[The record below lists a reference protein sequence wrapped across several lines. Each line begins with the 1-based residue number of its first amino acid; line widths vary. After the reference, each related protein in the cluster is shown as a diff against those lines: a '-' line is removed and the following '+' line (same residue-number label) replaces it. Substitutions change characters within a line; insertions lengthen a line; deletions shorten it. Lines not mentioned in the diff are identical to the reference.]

1 MIGYLKIVFIYFVIS
16 SFAYP
21 TVQESSSDSDCVISG
36 LTILTKKV
44 INSRHTCIKC
54 FYSNCK
60 SQINKSD
67 TIDRNDS
74 IIIDV
79 NHPSSFKK
87 SKIIS
92 QYRLLGLSNKWI
104 GNDIDH
110 IEFTSLDPGNYCFE
124 YRVKSLRNPW
134 SIPATFSFVVDK
146 PFWMRSTFIVSML
159 SILFFV
165 LNFIFLKYLKAK
177 NLRGLV
183 YLNNKLELSEMKG
196 RLLHSMMNPH
206 FIFNTLNSIQYHIS
220 CKNPNEAQ
228 KNLKLFSN
236 LIRKNLEISQNK
248 FISIDEEISFLEM
261 YMSLENKR
269 SGNVFTFQIDHS
281 VDIDTSCYMIPS
293 LMIQPLVE
301 NSIKHG
307 LYEKT
312 TPGNIS
318 VEFVKHNNH
327 IEVIVMD
334 DGLGFES
341 DEIDEKENLGMS
353 LTIIKERLL
362 LMKSQHN
369 FEFEINFSKL
379 YENKEDMSGAKVTIK
394 LPLILKHIPLNDT

>member
-1 MIGYLKIVFIYFVIS
+1 MIGYLKFVIICFAIS

-21 TVQESSSDSDCVISG
+21 TVQESCLDSDCVISD
-36 LTILTKKV
+36 LIIQSKKV
-44 INSRHTCIKC
+44 INSRHTCIQC

-60 SQINKSD
+60 SQTNKSD
-67 TIDRNDS
+67 TIDLNDS
-74 IIIDV
+74 IIIDI
-79 NHPSSFKK
+79 NHPNSFKK

-92 QYRLLGLSNKWI
+92 QYRLLGLSNKWKRS
-104 GNDIDH
+104 DIDH
-110 IEFTSLDPGNYCFE
+110 FEFTTLDPGNYCFE
-124 YRVKSLRNPW
+124 YRVKSLRNFW
-134 SIPATFSFVVDK
+134 SNPATYSFVVIK
-146 PFWMRSTFIVSML
+146 PFWMRSTFIVSIL

-165 LNFIFLKYLKAK
+165 LNFLFLKHLRLK
-177 NLRGLV
+177 NLIGLI
-183 YLNNKLELSEMKG
+183 YLNHKHELCEMKG
-196 RLLHSMMNPH
+196 MLLHSMMKPH
-206 FIFNTLNSIQYHIS
+206 FIFNTLNSIQYHVS
-220 CKNPNEAQ
+220 CKNHNEAQ

-236 LIRKNLEISQNK
+236 LIRKNLEISQDK

-269 SGNVFTFQIDHS
+269 SGNEFNFQIDHS
-281 VDIDTSCYMIPS
+281 IDVDTSCYMLPT

-327 IEVIVMD
+327 MEVIVMD
-334 DGLGFES
+334 DGLGFDS
-341 DEIDEKENLGMS
+341 DKIDKKENLGMS
-353 LTIIKERLL
+353 LSIIKERLF

-369 FEFEINFSKL
+369 FEFEINFSRL
-379 YENKEDMSGAKVTIK
+379 DENHEDVLGTKVIIK
-394 LPLILKHIPLNDT
+394 LPFILKPKTLN